1 MTETPL
7 DLFPRLAEADA
18 PVVSLCLSGHGRNS
32 PPECKSGADVPFRGQ
47 NLSFRAQGMV

>member
-32 PPECKSGADVPFRGQ
+32 PPQCKSAADVLFP
-47 NLSFRAQGMV
+47 AVGMT